1 MLLEVGRKHEA
12 TEWISMSLVQNL
24 QNLIKDAWD
33 KHDGNMTY
41 YRLRSF
47 VISVKLPNIRGFCKK
62 PISLIPGKL

>member
-1 MLLEVGRKHEA
+1 
-12 TEWISMSLVQNL
+12 MSLVQNL

-62 PISLIPGKL
+62 PISLIPGKLKLGFSHKLFISMHLR